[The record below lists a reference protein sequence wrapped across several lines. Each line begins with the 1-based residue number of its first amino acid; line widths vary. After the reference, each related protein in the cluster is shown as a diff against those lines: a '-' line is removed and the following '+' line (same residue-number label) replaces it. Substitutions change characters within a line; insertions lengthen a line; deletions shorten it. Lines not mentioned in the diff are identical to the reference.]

1 VSAGALRLGLVQVG
15 TPFGAAA
22 ANRALSVELA
32 ERAFADG
39 AELVVLP
46 ELVVS
51 GYGTDP
57 AVLAEVAERAD
68 GPTARAWT
76 EVARRHG
83 GHICGGLAER
93 DGERLFN
100 SAVLVGPDG
109 IVGHYRKLHLFRE
122 EKHAFTPGDRGLPVL
137 NLPGGPAVGIC
148 ICYDLRFVEVVR
160 ALSLKG
166 ADVICVPT
174 AWVPGFDARRWD
186 AEGYAP
192 QARGALLQANL
203 DQVFLACASQVG
215 TFDGGPELLGSSV
228 VADPYG
234 ACLLGPLSGSEPD
247 VRVIE
252 IDLGAVERAQTRDP
266 LIAPRADRRTDVY
279 GIRVEGATL

>member
-1 VSAGALRLGLVQVG
+1 VTAGALRLGLVQVG

-51 GYGTDP
+51 GYGAD
-57 AVLAEVAERAD
+57 AAALAEVAEPVD
-68 GPTARAWT
+68 GPTTDAWT
-76 EVARRHG
+76 EVARHHG
-83 GHICGGLAER
+83 GHVCGGICER
-93 DGERLFN
+93 DGDRLYN
-100 SAVLVGPDG
+100 SAVLVGPEG
-109 IVGHYRKLHLFRE
+109 IVAHYRKLHLFRE
-122 EKHAFTPGDRGLPVL
+122 EKLAFTPGDRGLPVVM
-137 NLPGGPAVGIC
+137 LPGGPTVGIC

-186 AEGYAP
+186 ADGYAP

-215 TFDGGPELLGSSV
+215 TFGELELLGSSI

-234 ACLLGPLSGSEPD
+234 ACVLGPLSGSEPD
-247 VRVIE
+247 VRVVE
-252 IDLGAVERAQTRDP
+252 IDLGAVTRAQTRDP

-279 GIRVEGATL
+279 GISVDGATL

>member
-1 VSAGALRLGLVQVG
+1 VTAGTLRLGLVQVG
-15 TPFGAAA
+15 TPFGAAG
-22 ANRALSVELA
+22 ANRALTVELA
-32 ERAFADG
+32 ERAFAGG

-51 GYGTDP
+51 GYGADAAT
-57 AVLAEVAERAD
+57 LTGVAEPAD
-68 GPTARAWT
+68 GPSARAWS

-83 GHICGGLAER
+83 GHVCGGICER
-93 DGERLFN
+93 DGDRLFN
-100 SAVLVGPDG
+100 TAILVGPEG
-109 IVGHYRKLHLFRE
+109 IVAHYRKLHLFRE
-122 EKHAFTPGDRGLPVL
+122 EKLAFAPGDRGLPVVT
-137 NLPGGPAVGIC
+137 LPGGPAVGIC

-186 AEGYAP
+186 GEGYAP

-215 TFDGGPELLGSSV
+215 RFGDLELLGSSI

-234 ACLLGPLSGSEPD
+234 ACLLGPLSGSDPD
-247 VRVIE
+247 VRVVA
-252 IDLGAVERAQTRDP
+252 IDLESVKRAQTRDP

-279 GIRVEGATL
+279 GITVDGSVL